1 MGDAMDKVQQL
12 NIDRVSD
19 ALARHAD
26 RPRLVGR
33 ETCANL
39 DCGEAI
45 NAIRQQGGAQLCI
58 DCARAEEAAAVHLCT
73 WRGR

>member
-1 MGDAMDKVQQL
+1 MPDAMDKVQQL

-19 ALARHAD
+19 ALVRHAD
-26 RPRLVGR
+26 RPRPVGR

-45 NAIRQQGGAQLCI
+45 NAIRQQIGAQHCI
-58 DCARAEEAAAVHLCT
+58 DCAKAEEASAVHVRR
-73 WRGR
+73 WRDR